1 MLTSMW
7 PSIILWYNASI
18 IPVIHNLK
26 YSNLSK
32 ATLIIK
38 LTSCILLDT
47 TRQGGPRL
55 SYKTSM
61 HSSRMRTARL
71 LTVSRSVRGGR
82 GCLPGGRCLGV
93 SAQGGCLP
101 RGCLPG
107 GRVSASGGG
116 GVCLGGCLSG
126 GCLPKE
132 YLPRC
137 MLVYTLPVN
146 RITDRCKNIILPQ
159 TSFAG
164 GNTLHL
170 TFIIVN
176 YTKPTYLHVHE
187 KHYRVPKSCFNA
199 GIGIDM
205 HVNTSEYK
213 TVYSCNR
220 VPTFSD

>member
-1 MLTSMW
+1 M
-7 PSIILWYNASI
+7 
-18 IPVIHNLK
+18 
-26 YSNLSK
+26 
-32 ATLIIK
+32 
-38 LTSCILLDT
+38 
-47 TRQGGPRL
+47 
-55 SYKTSM
+55 
-61 HSSRMRTARL
+61 
-71 LTVSRSVRGGR
+71 
-82 GCLPGGRCLGV
+82 

-101 RGCLPG
+101 RGG
-107 GRVSASGGG
+107 AY
-116 GVCLGGCLSG
+116 LGGCLPRGVSAWG
-126 GCLPKE
+126 EGVCFKGRGCLSRGCLPKE

-137 MLVYTLPVN
+137 MLVYTLPGN

-199 GIGIDM
+199 GIGIAM

-213 TVYSCNR
+213 TVYSCKSITSTVLYLSIFR
-220 VPTFSD
+220 